1 VPSEA
6 TTCDTI
12 VVATDGSDGGD
23 RAVEHALEL
32 ANRYGAALHAMF
44 AVDTDRYGEPALS
57 TAELVVNEIED
68 TGHELVAEVA
78 ACRGADHRV
87 GDARDPRH
95 TAQSDGVR
103 VASHPTSV

>member
-44 AVDTDRYGEPALS
+44 VVDTDRYGEPALS
-57 TAELVVNEIED
+57 TA
-68 TGHELVAEVA
+68 ELVAEVA

-95 TAQSDGVR
+95 TAQPDGVR